1 MAFVDE
7 LHLYLKAGHGG
18 KGVVHW
24 LHLKGKEFSG
34 PAGGNGGRG
43 GDVIARAVRD
53 ITVLQN
59 YTHQKKY
66 VAGNGG
72 AGQSRSKEGKNGDDF
87 ILEVPIGTVLTNRG
101 TDERFELLE
110 EGAEEVL
117 LKGGSGGYGNEH
129 FKGSQNVAP
138 QQSTPG
144 KPGEEEHFDI
154 ELQLVVD
161 AGLVGVPNAG
171 KSSLLN
177 ELTGA
182 KAKVGAY
189 EFTTL
194 NPNLGVL
201 YGFVL
206 ADIPGLI
213 EGAAEGKGLGDKFL
227 RHVKRTKIILHCIS
241 LEHDDV
247 VDVYKTIRDELA
259 AYSDELAQ
267 KPEYVILT
275 KTDVTTP
282 EKIKEAIQKIQKET
296 GTSDTEIFTVS
307 VYDDASLKAL
317 SDGLIKILKQEAG
330 VGKKV

>member
-1 MAFVDE
+1 MAFIDE
-7 LHLYLKAGHGG
+7 LQLHLKAGKGG
-18 KGVVHW
+18 DGVVRW

-43 GDVIARAVRD
+43 GNVLARAVRD
-53 ITVLQN
+53 ISVLQN
-59 YTHQKKY
+59 YTRQKRY
-66 VAGNGG
+66 AAGNGG
-72 AGQSRSKEGKNGDDF
+72 TGGSRSKEGKNGDDF
-87 ILEVPIGTVLTNRG
+87 VLEVPIGTVLTNTETG
-101 TDERFELLE
+101 ERFELLT
-110 EGAEEVL
+110 EGQEATL

-129 FKGSQNVAP
+129 FKGSKNVTP
-138 QQSTPG
+138 QQSTKG
-144 KPGEEEHFDI
+144 KPGEEADFDI

-161 AGLVGVPNAG
+161 AGLVGLPNAG

-201 YGFVL
+201 YGYVL

-213 EGAAEGKGLGDKFL
+213 EGAAEGRGLGDKFL

-247 VDVYKTIRDELA
+247 MEAYKTIRDELA
-259 AYSDELAQ
+259 AYSDELAK

-275 KTDVTTP
+275 KTDTTTP
-282 EKIKEAIQKIQKET
+282 EHIDEAIQSIKKEAK
-296 GTSDTEIFTVS
+296 DVFTVS
-307 VYDDASLKAL
+307 VYDDNALKAL
-317 SDGLIKILKQEAG
+317 SDNLTKILGGEA
-330 VGKKV
+330 

>member
-1 MAFVDE
+1 MAFIDE
-7 LHLYLKAGHGG
+7 LQLHLKAGKGG
-18 KGVVHW
+18 DGVVRW

-43 GDVIARAVRD
+43 GNVLARAVRD
-53 ITVLQN
+53 ISVLQN
-59 YTHQKKY
+59 YTRQKRY
-66 VAGNGG
+66 AAGNGG
-72 AGQSRSKEGKNGDDF
+72 TGGSRSKEGKNGDDF
-87 ILEVPIGTVLTNRG
+87 VLEVPIGTVLTNTETG
-101 TDERFELLE
+101 ERFELLS
-110 EGAEEVL
+110 EGQEVIL

-129 FKGSQNVAP
+129 FKGSKNVAP
-138 QQSTPG
+138 QQSTSG
-144 KPGEEEHFDI
+144 KLGEEADFDI

-161 AGLVGVPNAG
+161 AGLIGLPNAG

-201 YGFVL
+201 YRYVL

-213 EGAAEGKGLGDKFL
+213 EGAAEGRGLGDKFL

-247 VDVYKTIRDELA
+247 MEAYKTIRDELA
-259 AYSDELAQ
+259 AYSDELAK

-275 KTDVTTP
+275 KTDTTTP
-282 EKIKEAIQKIQKET
+282 EHIDEAIQSIKKEAK
-296 GTSDTEIFTVS
+296 DVFTVS
-307 VYDDASLKAL
+307 VYDDNALKAL
-317 SDGLIKILKQEAG
+317 SDNLTKILGGEA
-330 VGKKV
+330 